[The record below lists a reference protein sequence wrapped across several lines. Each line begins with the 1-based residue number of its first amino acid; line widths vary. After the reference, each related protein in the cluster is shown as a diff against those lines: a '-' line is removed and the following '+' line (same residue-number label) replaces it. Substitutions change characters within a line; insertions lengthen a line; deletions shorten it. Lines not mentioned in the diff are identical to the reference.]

1 MNAVTLLRFARR
13 FSLGVGLLDLV
24 TGAGL
29 VLAPAFTLLQMGAT
43 VPGGEALA
51 FVRFVGAFVGAVGAA
66 YLWAVATRDPVRL
79 RVTLLVTLFFRGGA
93 GLYTG
98 IAVAMGI
105 FAPAWLAVTATDL
118 GCVALQAW
126 LLVKG
131 VGRDA

>member
-1 MNAVTLLRFARR
+1 MNAVTLLRFARW
-13 FSLGVGLLDLV
+13 FSLAVGLLDFG

-29 VLAPAFTLLQMGAT
+29 VLAPGFTLQQMGAT

-51 FVRFVGAFVGAVGAA
+51 FVRFVGAFVAAVGAA
-66 YLWAVATRDPVRL
+66 YLWAFATRDAVRL
-79 RVTLLVTLFFRGGA
+79 RVTLLVTLFFRGAA

-98 IAVAMGI
+98 VAVATGI
-105 FAPAWLAVTATDL
+105 FDPAWLMVTATDL